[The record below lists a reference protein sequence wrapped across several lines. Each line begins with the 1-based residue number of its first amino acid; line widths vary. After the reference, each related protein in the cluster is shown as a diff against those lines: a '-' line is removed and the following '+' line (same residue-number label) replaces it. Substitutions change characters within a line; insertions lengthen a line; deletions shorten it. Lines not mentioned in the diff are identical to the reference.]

1 MKLYLFNPDADMALA
16 DFSENYMPPALIR
29 QMAVDL
35 ALLPLW
41 WAEQGAGVVAASA
54 YNQSYLQR
62 WSQQFPLPAQLLTPP
77 ELAAVAQPDVLPW
90 GWSPAVRK
98 WLLKQ
103 GIAASALPSLSAL
116 AKHRQQAG
124 KQTALAILD
133 SFRGIDGCC
142 GQGSLLHTLAACE
155 DYWRSRQG
163 RCLFKAPWSG
173 SGKGLLW
180 CYSDFSASVSGWCR
194 RVLSEQQVLIGMPI
208 YNKVYDF
215 AMEFWMDGSG
225 NASFIGYSLFHT
237 TAKGAY
243 QGNVLM
249 SDAAIEQLL
258 SAAVPSASLPQI
270 RRQLQVQLPMHY
282 PGYRGYLGVDMM
294 VCRMADGHSAVFPC
308 VEVNLRMNMGIVAHQ
323 LAHRFLLP
331 GSRGRFSVEVSPSP
345 HALQASVSALQ
356 AAFPP
361 QIVQG
366 KLLSGY
372 LPLVPVSPQSRYM
385 AYIHVEPLKNVAA
398 DEDDSIIFS
407 NFGFY

>member
-1 MKLYLFNPDADMALA
+1 MQLYLFNPDADMALA
-16 DFSENYMPPALIR
+16 DFSEHYMPPALIR

-41 WAEQGAGVVAASA
+41 WAEPGAGVVAASA
-54 YNQSYLQR
+54 YNQRYVQR
-62 WSQQFPLPAQLLTPP
+62 WSQHFPLSAQLITPP

-103 GIAASALPSLSAL
+103 GIADSALPSLSAL
-116 AKHRQQAG
+116 ARHRQAAG

-133 SFRGIDGCC
+133 TFRGVDGCC
-142 GQGSLLHTLAACE
+142 GQGRLLYTAHACE
-155 DYWRSRQG
+155 DYWRSLQG

-173 SGKGLLW
+173 SGRGLLW
-180 CYSDFSASVSGWCR
+180 CYSDFSASVSSWCR

-225 NASFIGYSLFHT
+225 SASFIGYSLFHT
-237 TAKGAY
+237 NAKGAY
-243 QGNVLM
+243 QGNVLL

-270 RRQLQVQLPMHY
+270 RRQLQSQLQAHY
-282 PGYRGYLGVDMM
+282 PTYRGYLGVDMM
-294 VCRMADGHSAVFPC
+294 VCRLNDGHTAVCPC

-323 LAHRFLLP
+323 LARRWLMP
-331 GSRGRFSVEVSPSP
+331 GSTGRFSVEVSPSP
-345 HALQASVSALQ
+345 SELQASVSSLQ

-366 KLLSGY
+366 RLLSGY

-385 AYIHVEPLKNVAA
+385 AYIQVEPPKKM
-398 DEDDSIIFS
+398 
-407 NFGFY
+407 